1 MPPPISSVSALSS
14 RLSITS
20 IFPEIFDPPMMATKG
35 RSGWVSTLPMKFSS
49 FSISRP
55 AADCA
60 TKWVMPSVEAWARC
74 ALPKASL
81 T

>member
-1 MPPPISSVSALSS
+1 M
-14 RLSITS
+14 TS
-20 IFPEIFDPPMMATKG
+20 ILSETLAPPRMATKG
-35 RSGWVSTLPMKFSS
+35 RSGSVRTLPRKLSS

-55 AADCA
+55 AADCL
-60 TKWVMPSVEAWARC
+60 TKWVMPSVEAWARW